1 MTQSGQPKVVT
12 MPRKGE
18 LKAITF
24 TQNKRLDLD
33 EVLAVAQNE
42 GMVTDAD
49 VKRVRSSSRSSGRAD
64 IHPLILFANAKLAH
78 AQHPETPL
86 TLEVLTEWIAY
97 HASLPHERIDPTKID
112 VAAVGQVVTAVYA
125 TKYRILPIEITDDT
139 LTVAT
144 SEPFD
149 TRWIADIG
157 HITRREIRRVVANP
171 LDVNRYLMEFY
182 GVTSAVRKAKDAKTE
197 AQGGQQESTL
207 LNFEQLLELGQS
219 GEIGADD
226 QHIVRIVDWLLQYA
240 YEQRASD
247 IHLEP
252 RREMSRVR
260 FRIDGVLHKVF
271 ELPTI
276 VMTAVT
282 ARIKILGRMDIAE
295 RRRPQDG
302 RIKMRTP
309 GGREVEM
316 RLSTMPTAFGEKV
329 VMRIFDPE
337 LVLKNFN
344 QLGFSPQE
352 EAMWRTMVERPHGI
366 VLVTGPT
373 GSGKTTTLYSTLKHL
388 ATPDLNVCT
397 IEDPIEMVAAE
408 FNQMQV
414 QVNIDLTFA
423 SGVRTLLRQD
433 PDIIMV
439 GEIRDLPTAEMAVQ
453 ASLTGH
459 LVLST
464 LHTNDAPGAITRLQ
478 DLGVPHFLIQSTVA
492 GIVAQR
498 LVRKLCHHCKKPGPV
513 DAAKWKLLTQGFGF
527 PAPAQVMSPVGCSEC
542 RKTGYLGRT
551 AIYEMMPIS
560 PTLRTLIQ
568 ANLDLP
574 RFRAAAL
581 TEGLRPLRLSAAEL
595 VAKGVST
602 IEEVLSVLPT
612 TAD

>member
-1 MTQSGQPKVVT
+1 MTQQGQTKVVA
-12 MPRKGE
+12 MHRKGE
-18 LKAITF
+18 HRPLGF
-24 TQNKRLDLD
+24 TPNKRLDLD
-33 EVLAVAQNE
+33 EVLAVLHHEGHIGENE
-42 GMVTDAD
+42 
-49 VKRVRSSSRSSGRAD
+49 VKRVRAASRSTGRSE
-64 IHPLILFANAKLAH
+64 IHPLILVANAKLESAK
-78 AQHPETPL
+78 HPGTLL
-86 TLEVLTEWIAY
+86 TLELLTEWIAHY
-97 HASLPHERIDPTKID
+97 AKLPHERIDPTKID
-112 VAAVGQVVTAVYA
+112 VAAVGQVVTAQYA
-125 TKYRILPIEITDDT
+125 TRYRILPIAIDE
-139 LTVAT
+139 LTVTIAT

-149 TRWIADIG
+149 TRWVGDLG
-157 HITRREIRRVVANP
+157 HLLRREIKRVVANP

-182 GVTSAVRKAKDAKTE
+182 GVTSAVKKAKDAKGE
-197 AQGGQQESTL
+197 AGAESTL
-207 LNFEQLLELGQS
+207 LNFEQLLELGKS

-226 QHIVRIVDWLLQYA
+226 QHVVRIVDWLLQYA

-276 VMTAVT
+276 VMGAVT

-316 RLSTMPTAFGEKV
+316 RLSTMPTAFGEKC

-337 LVLKNFN
+337 LVMKSFN
-344 QLGFSPQE
+344 QLGFNPQE
-352 EAMWRTMVERPHGI
+352 ERLWREMIERPNGI

-397 IEDPIEMVAAE
+397 VEDPIEMVAVE

-423 SGVRTLLRQD
+423 AGVRTLLRQD

-439 GEIRDLPTAEMAVQ
+439 GEIRDLETAEMAVQ

-464 LHTNDAPGAITRLQ
+464 LHTNDAPSAVTRLL
-478 DLGVPHFLIQSTVA
+478 DLGVPFFLIQSTVA

-498 LVRKLCHHCKKPGPV
+498 LVRRLCHHCKQPGEL

-527 PAPAQVMSPVGCSEC
+527 PAPAKVLRPVGCSEC

-551 AIYEMMPIS
+551 AIYEMMPI
-560 PTLRTLIQ
+560 TAGLRSLIQ
-568 ANLDLP
+568 PNLDLP

-581 TEGLRPLRLSAAEL
+581 TEGLRPLRLSAAEQ
-595 VAKGVST
+595 VAKGVTT
-602 IEEVLSVLPT
+602 IEEALSVLPPSE
-612 TAD
+612 